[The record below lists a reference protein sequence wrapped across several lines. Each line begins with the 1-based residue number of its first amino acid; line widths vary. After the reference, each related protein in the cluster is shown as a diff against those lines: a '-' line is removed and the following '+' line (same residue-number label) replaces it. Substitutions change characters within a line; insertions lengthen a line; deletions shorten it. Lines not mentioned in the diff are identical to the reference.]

1 MKFDS
6 SKGLNSELSRAI
18 VVRHLNCKSH
28 TMRQLEGYLD
38 LDTLLELEPDSVGEF
53 CEGAMDADTLVDEL
67 EEYGPFAPVRKR
79 FCEFL
84 GIGESTLTGWMK
96 AERVP
101 RPAKVAYVLLVG
113 ITMLQSEVRRLRQ
126 DARELKIVEDG
137 ETYQLVYFDR
147 DDTGVSIGRIMA
159 RDIADAK
166 TARVLAGSVRA
177 FRTLQETRYVIHQML
192 ERTDNSRYIEELKDL
207 DSRILNDTL
216 SAFEPDKWRE
226 VFGPISLGLDLDSY
240 MDSIGKQSA
249 RRDIVEPDTSLVK
262 SAAPKTSHRGEPLGD
277 ED

>member
-1 MKFDS
+1 
-6 SKGLNSELSRAI
+6 
-18 VVRHLNCKSH
+18 
-28 TMRQLEGYLD
+28 MRQLEGYLD
-38 LDTLLELEPDSVGEF
+38 LDTLIELEPGSVGEF
-53 CEGAMDADTLVDEL
+53 CEGAVDADTLVDEL
-67 EEYGPFAPVRKR
+67 EEYGPFAPVRRR

-113 ITMLQSEVRRLRQ
+113 ITMLQSEVKRLRQ
-126 DARELKIVEDG
+126 EARELKIVEDG
-137 ETYQLVYFDR
+137 ETYQLVYFDT
-147 DDTGVSIGRIMA
+147 DDTGVTIGRIVA

-166 TARVLAGSVRA
+166 NARVLAGSVRA

-192 ERTDNSRYIEELKDL
+192 ERTENTRYIEELKDL
-207 DSRILNDTL
+207 DSRILKDTL

-226 VFGPISLGLDLDSY
+226 VFGPVGLDMDLDSY
-240 MDSIGKQSA
+240 INELGKQSA
-249 RRDIVEPDTSLVK
+249 RRDTVEPDTSLVNG
-262 SAAPKTSHRGEPLGD
+262 AAAITPQRDEPLAN